1 MPCRAVRRL
10 RLTLLPL
17 SRDEIVK
24 RLLFIAIV
32 FGLVAAESF
41 AQEKAAAVDSLT
53 TAGKDSLRHKTKNP
67 TGAMLRSIAFPGWG
81 QWYNGKRFK
90 AVIVFGAEA
99 GIIVN
104 TIYQNQKVQKSKSK
118 FERDFYL
125 ENRRLSNWWLA
136 GAILLSMIDAY
147 VDAHLYDFDE
157 SPELG
162 NVSASTQSGEVVWLW
177 RAQIKL

>member
-1 MPCRAVRRL
+1 MAGKV
-10 RLTLLPL
+10 
-17 SRDEIVK
+17 
-24 RLLFIAIV
+24 
-32 FGLVAAESF
+32 F
-41 AQEKAAAVDSLT
+41 AQKEAATVADTATTVD
-53 TAGKDSLRHKTKNP
+53 ADSLRPTKNP

-90 AVIVFGAEA
+90 AAIVFGAEV
-99 GIIVN
+99 GIIAN
-104 TIYQNQKVQKSKSK
+104 TIYQNQKVQASKIDE
-118 FERDFYL
+118 EREFYL

-162 NVSASTQSGEVVWLW
+162 NVSASTQSSEVVWLW

>member
-1 MPCRAVRRL
+1 
-10 RLTLLPL
+10 
-17 SRDEIVK
+17 VK
-24 RLLFIAIV
+24 HFLFIAIF
-32 FGLVAAESF
+32 FGLVAENSF
-41 AQEKAAAVDSLT
+41 AQQNAVSDSIT
-53 TAGKDSLRHKTKNP
+53 TSVADFLRPKKNP
-67 TGAMLRSIAFPGWG
+67 TSAMLRSIAFPGWG

-99 GIIVN
+99 GIIAN
-104 TIYQNQKVQKSKSK
+104 TIYQNQKVQKSKSE
-118 FERDFYL
+118 FEREFYL

-162 NVSASTQSGEVVWLW
+162 NVSASTQSTEVVWLW